1 MLLLQTLAGACVK
14 LQKTNAV
21 LGAAESVPLQEGS
34 PELAVLQVNTP
45 KALSLLLLTFQ
56 ATMA

>member
-1 MLLLQTLAGACVK
+1 MLLLQALAGTCIK
-14 LQKTNAV
+14 LQKTNVV

-45 KALSLLLLTFQ
+45 KALLLLL
-56 ATMA
+56 